1 MWADLRSF
9 VQEVLRL
16 QSPLPAVAHEC
27 NYDPA
32 RAMSKSK
39 ADQMLIYQ
47 SVDGKIK
54 VDVRFDQ
61 DTVWLSLDQMA
72 TLFGR
77 NKSTVSRHI
86 KNIFE
91 EGELS
96 VDSTVAKFAT
106 VQSEGRRSVEREIDY
121 YNLDVIISVG
131 YRVKSLQGTQFRIW
145 ATQQLR
151 EYLTKGFALDD
162 ERLKRG
168 SAYNYF
174 KELLDRIREIR
185 LSERLFY
192 QQIKD
197 IYATSI
203 DYNPSDEMTI
213 AFYKEVQNKL
223 LWAVSGKTAAELI
236 YYRSNAALPMMGLTS
251 TELEGKVRKRDI
263 TIGKNYLNEQEI
275 GQLKLIVEQFLAYAE
290 AQAQAEKPMYMRDWI
305 QKLRLVLT
313 MNDKNILEHAG
324 TISHEMAVRKASKEL
339 QAYNAL
345 QREMEHLESIKEL
358 DYDIKCIT
366 RQDLNQNLKE
376 GAE

>member
-1 MWADLRSF
+1 
-9 VQEVLRL
+9 
-16 QSPLPAVAHEC
+16 
-27 NYDPA
+27 
-32 RAMSKSK
+32 MSKSK

-47 SVDGKIK
+47 SIDGKIK
-54 VDVRFDQ
+54 VDVQFNQ

-77 NKSTVSRHI
+77 NKSTISRHI

-96 VDSTVAKFAT
+96 SNSVVAKFAT
-106 VQSEGRRSVEREIDY
+106 TASDGKEYQIDY

-275 GQLKLIVEQFLAYAE
+275 KQLKLIVEQFLAYAE

-324 TISHEMAVRKASKEL
+324 AISHEMAVRKASKEL
-339 QAYNAL
+339 QAYNAH
-345 QREMEHLESIKEL
+345 QREMENLESIKEL
-358 DYDIKCIT
+358 DYDIKCMS
-366 RQDLNQNLKE
+366 RLSHKE
-376 GAE
+376 E